1 MKKIKGLLIYTFV
14 LVLAMSLVGCGSKS
28 DVSKLQQI
36 KDKGVLVVGTSAD
49 YPPYEFHKEIDG
61 KDTIVGFDM
70 AIAKEI
76 ANDLGVELEIKD
88 MKFDGLLGA
97 LTAGN
102 IDMVA
107 AGMTPTEER
116 QKNADFS
123 KIYYMGQNVIIVN
136 KANVDKYKTIE
147 DLKDLKIGA
156 QKSSIQEQFAK
167 DEIKATNIKSLS
179 KIQDLVLELNNGN
192 VDAVILSSNT
202 ADSHLKNYDKL
213 TLSNIE
219 LSSGDEGSA
228 MAFKK
233 SEDKE
238 LLNEVNKTLDK
249 LMKEGKVEQFVDEAT
264 KLSQ

>member
-1 MKKIKGLLIYTFV
+1 MKKLKSLLVYTFV
-14 LVLAMSLVGCGSKS
+14 LVLAMALVGCSSKE

-70 AIAKEI
+70 AIAQEI
-76 ANDLGVELEIKD
+76 ANDLGVKLEIKD

-97 LTAGN
+97 LTSGN

-107 AGMTPTEER
+107 AGMTPTEDR

-123 KIYYMGQNVIIVN
+123 KIYYTGQNVIIVN

-192 VDAVILSSNT
+192 VDAVVLSSNT
-202 ADSHLKNYDKL
+202 ADSYLKNYDKL
-213 TLSNIE
+213 TLANIE
-219 LSSGDEGSA
+219 LASGDEGSA

-238 LLNEVNKTLDK
+238 LINEVNKTLDK

>member
-1 MKKIKGLLIYTFV
+1 MKKIKSILIYTFI
-14 LVLAMSLVGCGSKS
+14 LVLAMALVGCSSKT

-70 AIAKEI
+70 AIAQEI
-76 ANDLGVELEIKD
+76 ANDLGVKLEIKD

-97 LTAGN
+97 LTSGN

-123 KIYYMGQNVIIVN
+123 KIYYTGKNVIIIN
-136 KANVDKYKTIE
+136 KKDVDKYKTVE
-147 DLKDLKIGA
+147 DLKSAKIGA

-167 DEIKATNIKSLS
+167 DEIKSTNIKSLS
-179 KIQDLVLELNNGN
+179 KIQDLILELNNGN
-192 VDAVILSSNT
+192 IDAVVLSSNT
-202 ADSHLKNYDKL
+202 ADARVKNYKDL
-213 TLSNIE
+213 TISNIE
-219 LSSGDEGSA
+219 LNAGEEGSA

-238 LLNEVNKTLDK
+238 LINEVNKTLDR
-249 LMKEGKVEQFVDEAT
+249 LMKEGKVEQFVDDAT

>member
-1 MKKIKGLLIYTFV
+1 MKKIKGLLVYALV
-14 LVLAMSLVGCGSKS
+14 LVLAMSLVGCSSKN
-28 DVSKLQQI
+28 DVSKLQEI

-49 YPPYEFHKEIDG
+49 YPPYEFHKEING

-70 AIAKEI
+70 AIAQEI
-76 ANDLGVELEIKD
+76 ANDLGVKLEIKD

-102 IDMVA
+102 IDMIA

-123 KIYYMGQNVIIVN
+123 QIYYTGQNVVIIN
-136 KANVDKYKTIE
+136 KNNLDKLKTIE
-147 DLKDLKIGA
+147 DLKDVKIGA
-156 QKSSIQEQFAK
+156 QKSSIQEQFVK

-179 KIQDLVLELNNGN
+179 KIQDLILELNNGN
-192 VDAVILSSNT
+192 IDAIVLSSNT
-202 ADSHLKNYDKL
+202 ADARIKNYKDL
-213 TLSNIE
+213 TVSNIKVN
-219 LSSGDEGSA
+219 SGEEGSA

-233 SEDKE
+233 SEDKT

-249 LMKEGKVEQFVDEAT
+249 LMKEGKIEKFVDEAT
-264 KLSQ
+264 KLTQ